1 VAFRCDRSR
10 KIEMPTSWRLPV
22 LPQSGDWRGAGGVGT
37 RLAVLTRH
45 QLADPASAHPL
56 LCLSTGCAGGTLGS
70 VARAVSFRRLSRL
83 TDEVFGLTIS
93 EGASANILVRTE
105 APLLAATTPIAA
117 AVRTSPVVGSDQ
129 TSARVRGKTW
139 WQGMLL
145 ITNAIHHVIG
155 DTGAAS
161 VVTTFLDGAQPEKW
175 VADHYGG
182 QLGHGAV
189 RQMCL
194 AHCYVTRSMRSKP
207 ATPCSRRGFDGC
219 CCALWPSADDARH

>member
-1 VAFRCDRSR
+1 MADEWLTPIADEPNVSRLDRGVPHIARVYDYCLGGKDNFAADREAAEEFVKVMPGIIPTVRECR
-10 KIEMPTSWRLPV
+10 KFL
-22 LPQSGDWRGAGGVGT
+22 
-37 RLAVLTRH
+37 
-45 QLADPASAHPL
+45 
-56 LCLSTGCAGGTLGS
+56 
-70 VARAVSFRRLSRL
+70 ARAVSFRRLSRL

-161 VVTTFLDGAQPEKW
+161 VVATFLDGAQPEKW
-175 VADHYGG
+175 VADRYGG

-207 ATPCSRRGFDGC
+207 ATPCSRRSFDGC